1 MRCVADDDFTPWT
14 PAGAERLRAA
24 AAELAAAVT
33 AHAEAVAAVRG
44 DDDVADVFAAG
55 DRLLPVL
62 LAYADAQFDL
72 TGTDFPLGVLQD
84 AVDDEDADEDGDGA
98 SVGVVGTAE
107 PAEGGT
113 SAAAGTTE
121 VTVLQQHHLLVT
133 DEAAVLAAGRRAQPD
148 GEGAEGPDLGQALSR
163 LADAGGWDSLGD
175 VRGLRPTAR
184 SVLVV
189 GRDVV
194 PGRDADDA
202 DDEGELLYSR
212 QDVFPG

>member
-1 MRCVADDDFTPWT
+1 MADDDLTPFT

-33 AHAEAVAAVRG
+33 AHAEAVAAVTTDAG
-44 DDDVADVFAAG
+44 VPDVFAAG

-84 AVDDEDADEDGDGA
+84 AVDDEDGAGEEDDA
-98 SVGVVGTAE
+98 APLDDVPLLEEETV
-107 PAEGGT
+107 
-113 SAAAGTTE
+113 AAATGTRE
-121 VTVLQQHHLLVT
+121 VVVLQQHQLLVT
-133 DEAAVLAAGRRAQPD
+133 DEAAVLAAGRRARPD
-148 GEGAEGPDLGQALSR
+148 GEGTGTEGTDLGQALSR
-163 LADAGGWDSLGD
+163 LADAGGWDGLGD
-175 VRGLRPTAR
+175 VPGLRSTAR

-194 PGRDADDA
+194 PGQDADD
-202 DDEGELLYSR
+202 DEDEGELLYSR